1 MINKWNR
8 LNAFRLTFHAD
19 LKLAII
25 GAPETDGKGYPS
37 LGSPH
42 CLSPSLTHTHTHI
55 STFIL
60 LLILIIFNNQKPVS
74 ARIPVTTSYYFLFV
88 CHYAAQE

>member
-42 CLSPSLTHTHTHI
+42 CLSPSLTHTHTH
-55 STFIL
+55 
-60 LLILIIFNNQKPVS
+60 
-74 ARIPVTTSYYFLFV
+74 TSLPLFSFSS
-88 CHYAAQE
+88 